1 MTTVEH
7 QRPPRAKWN
16 AKSVLEP
23 LAGQAISRDTSASM
37 SEANQ
42 CKNSE
47 VPSSV

>member
-7 QRPPRAKWN
+7 PRPPRAEWN
-16 AKSVLEP
+16 AKSALE
-23 LAGQAISRDTSASM
+23 SFDTSASM